1 MANDQKSGAG
11 AGGDGSFLGGAAKFN
26 QAGNNAP
33 MAGEKVAEANERAPF
48 GGPRVWLGTI
58 VILVAL
64 VLLYAVY
71 GDHIPG
77 VSQRAATA
85 AQFPQRI
92 VRMPIPM
99 LLHRPLNSHLNVLA

>member
-77 VSQRAATA
+77 VSQKGGNGRAISSTDRPDADPDA
-85 AQFPQRI
+85 PAPSPQ
-92 VRMPIPM
+92 
-99 LLHRPLNSHLNVLA
+99 